1 MLRIQTLVDK
11 LGKEYEPMIN
21 QIKIAEFTKTIAQ
34 LSNTQVDRVPDEVI
48 EEYLTHWAINKFRFF
63 KMLGNKTRVD
73 IPFIYE
79 DETKDTWQEMRE
91 LIPDYP
97 AYAPWIYEM
106 SNFKTNKIDASKWD
120 WRDKIMEYLEEIIKD
135 GPVRR
140 VLSDM
145 SITTFF
151 KRQLKAP
158 DDLVTKIGRIYENEE
173 INATFTISIDP
184 VDMMMASEN
193 PYKWTSCYRLELM
206 SDSHADGCLAAVIDS
221 SSLITYVWNNK
232 GKYNLYGNFD
242 MKEIRYY
249 RMREWICISDN
260 FATIHFNA
268 IYPGKSNYS
277 QDLEK
282 KYRNVVETFVAKAM
296 FPDVE
301 NMWAKTDD
309 AYCERE
315 NPYGYGE
322 FSESYM
328 WTLKGQKSQSIRA
341 YDRDIT
347 CPCGCGCTVPGT
359 DDGDDGLEY
368 NGEGYTYENMV
379 ERYWCDRIDD
389 YCDDQDCEYCSAWR
403 RDNAV
408 CELDENEYC
417 EDTYEAEAEG
427 CFDADESRIVSCGSH
442 CEGCPLYKL
451 HHPDEEEN
459 DDEDEENKE
468 EETKCTIATN
478 DGLTI
483 SDNVT
488 TYQYAPTPSVV
499 GVDAIRDMLGIISY
513 SSSYKLAMSTVTK
526 QKLIESFNVNVT
538 SVPLS
543 TWYGIPVQIDESI
556 LDDYIYLYKEVC
568 YNNYSNW
575 NTFGNNFTNILT
587 LDRVMKL

>member
-1 MLRIQTLVDK
+1 MENIYGKGSDIMLRIQTLVGK
-11 LGKEYEPMIN
+11 LGKEYEPMVA

-34 LSNTQVDRVPDEVI
+34 LSNMQVDRVPDQVI

-106 SNFKTNKIDASKWD
+106 SNFKINKIDASKWD

-206 SDSHADGCLAAVIDS
+206 SDSHADGCLAAVLDS

-232 GKYNLYGNFD
+232 GKYSLYGNFD

-268 IYPGKSNYS
+268 IYPGKTNYS

-296 FPDVE
+296 FPDAE
-301 NMWAKTDD
+301 NIWAKTDD

-322 FSESYM
+322 FSKSYM

-359 DDGDDGLEY
+359 GDDDDGLEY
-368 NGEGYTYENMV
+368 NGDGYTYENMV

-403 RDNAV
+403 SDNAV

-451 HHPDEEEN
+451 HHPE
-459 DDEDEENKE
+459 E
-468 EETKCTIATN
+468 EETEEEEEKTSPSYINDNDATTTLEPN
-478 DGLTI
+478 FDIEGF
-483 SDNVT
+483 DNVMQEISNLS
-488 TYQYAPTPSVV
+488 TYNNSNLYLTMNLNTYESFKNHFAQFQYAFTEIPSS
-499 GVDAIRDMLGIISY
+499 I
-513 SSSYKLAMSTVTK
+513 
-526 QKLIESFNVNVT
+526 
-538 SVPLS
+538 
-543 TWYGIPVQIDESI
+543 YGIPIHLEALPD
-556 LDDYIYLYKEVC
+556 
-568 YNNYSNW
+568 
-575 NTFGNNFTNILT
+575 NIIG
-587 LDRVMKL
+587 VMETCSPPGTVYTMVTRKMTMKI

>member
-34 LSNTQVDRVPDEVI
+34 LSNMQVDRVPDQVI

-206 SDSHADGCLAAVIDS
+206 SDSHADGCLAAVLDS

-301 NMWAKTDD
+301 NIWAKTDD

-368 NGEGYTYENMV
+368 NGDGYTYENMV

-427 CFDADESRIVSCGSH
+427 CFDADESRIVHCGDH
-442 CEGCPLYKL
+442 CEGCPFYKL
-451 HHPDEEEN
+451 HHPEEE
-459 DDEDEENKE
+459 E
-468 EETKCTIATN
+468 EETEEKEEKIEMSSSPFYIN
-478 DGLTI
+478 DNDITTTSQSNFVIEGF
-483 SDNVT
+483 DNVM
-488 TYQYAPTPSVV
+488 QE
-499 GVDAIRDMLGIISY
+499 ISG
-513 SSSYKLAMSTVTK
+513 
-526 QKLIESFNVNVT
+526 
-538 SVPLS
+538 LS
-543 TWYGIPVQIDESI
+543 TWNNSNLYLTMNLNTYENFKNHFEQPQYTSFNANPSSIYGIPIQLEALPDNIVGVMET
-556 LDDYIYLYKEVC
+556 
-568 YNNYSNW
+568 YSPPG
-575 NTFGNNFTNILT
+575 TVYTVAARKMT
-587 LDRVMKL
+587 MKI